1 MKAQLLLCL
10 LALALHSSAQ
20 QAGFSHFNAHSGIH
34 TNEDG
39 KRLIFAI
46 GEPINTYVDSEFRQ
60 APPGGILQQGMMH
73 SETTTL
79 EEGLAEIQVRV
90 FLDSNSD
97 GIKDPDEAYISEGSV
112 QVDGQEMYAIIS
124 EEGLRYIASPGVY
137 SFIYFNENALFN
149 NTNTTSVEV
158 EIEDGDRY
166 KKVDFGIAPEDVI
179 ERAIIYIS
187 GGRLRCFRTVD
198 YSMCIRDTGTQKL
211 IKTVYVEL
219 DSRLMPYTF
228 NQEPD
233 VRVTDNI
240 VGWDIC
246 LEPGRNNTFQYSVQA
261 PEVMVPEDIGVS
273 YFSSAWVDLQNNGRV
288 EDRVGFE
295 SVQELVCAYDPNDK
309 LVTPDRPDSL
319 ALLDEPLIY
328 TIRFQ
333 NTGNDIADDVVVADT
348 MDTNLDMSTFY
359 VLDNSHPDQLQVLI
373 DPDNEHIVNFQFK
386 NIFLPDS
393 ISNEPGSHGFITYSI
408 SPVEGLPADTEIT
421 NTAHIFFDFNPAIV
435 TNTTSSTLVDSF
447 PPPLED
453 VRTTVS
459 RVICQGES
467 HEGYTEAGE
476 YEDIFPLAVG
486 VDSIR
491 LLKLFTLE
499 ATNNIIDKVIC
510 DGDSYDGYTEAG
522 IYRDTIPVGPCS
534 NIQQLNLEVIDRHET
549 YEQISLCAGDSY
561 MGYSGAGVIVENLRS
576 VNNCDS
582 IHVIELITSGET
594 VMISQQ
600 ICEGDSFEGY
610 RESGIYEDVFVT
622 AAGCDSIR
630 TLDLQVADELLIEI
644 NQTICAGEQ
653 YEGYME
659 SGNYEDRFLTSAGCD
674 SVRMLDLIVLPEAT
688 QSEEVEICEGDS
700 FEGYSI
706 TGRYSIV
713 GLTSSAGCDSTRVI
727 DLTVL
732 ESLQEVVELELCEGE
747 SYEGYDTSGEYSDI
761 FSSINDCD
769 STRTLILTVLPH
781 LSSELDVEI
790 CQGEN
795 YEGLTESG
803 TYEDIFQANNGCDS
817 IRNLNLTV
825 LSTATTMIDI
835 NICEGD
841 SFEGYSTSGTFE
853 DVFVGINGCDS
864 IRTLSLSVAQSIEEN
879 TSVEICDGET
889 YEGYTTT
896 GTYSDSFTTASGC
909 DSTRI
914 LELTVLPNLSTGLD
928 VQICEG
934 ESYEGY
940 STSGVFED
948 SFTSSNGCDSIRTLS
963 LSVAQSIEVNTA
975 VEICSGDSYEGYTV
989 TGTYRDMFSNSE
1001 GCDSIR
1007 VLDLQV
1013 VESLESFEEVLFCI
1027 GETYEGFDR
1036 PGSYSITHT
1045 STGGCDS
1052 IRHIE
1057 LIAIDRSDPIC
1068 AFNFD
1073 DQPKDFQDTE
1083 FLSVFP
1089 NPSMDLINIV
1099 VDKASRLPSEIEI
1112 LSIERKLLHTQVI
1125 TTQTTAVDLSAY
1137 AAGVYILVLKNG
1149 NNIYV
1154 QRIIKS

>member
-1 MKAQLLLCL
+1 MKAQLLFCL

-20 QAGFSHFNAHSGIH
+20 QAGFSHFNAHSGVH

-39 KRLIFAI
+39 KRLIFAV
-46 GEPINTYVDSEFRQ
+46 GEPINTYVDAENRQ

-124 EEGLRYIASPGVY
+124 EEGLRYVATPGIY
-137 SFIYFNENALFN
+137 AFIYFNENALFN
-149 NTNTTSVEV
+149 NTNTTSVEI

-198 YSMCIRDTGTQKL
+198 YSMCIRNTGTRKL

-408 SPVEGLPADTEIT
+408 SPVEGLPADTEIN

-522 IYRDTIPVGPCS
+522 IYRDTIPVGPCN
-534 NIQQLNLEVIDRHET
+534 NIQQLNLEVIDRYET

-610 RESGIYEDVFVT
+610 TESGIYEDVFVT
-622 AAGCDSIR
+622 TAGCDSIR
-630 TLDLQVADELLIEI
+630 TLDLRVADELLIEI
-644 NQTICAGEQ
+644 QQTICAGEQ
-653 YEGYME
+653 LEGYSE
-659 SGNYEDRFLTSAGCD
+659 SGIYEDRFVSSNGCD
-674 SVRMLDLIVLPEAT
+674 SVRTLDLTVLPEAI
-688 QSEEVEICEGDS
+688 EIRDIEICFGDS
-700 FEGYSI
+700 FEGYSV
-706 TGRYSIV
+706 TGRHELS
-713 GLTSSAGCDSTRVI
+713 LTSSAGCDSTSIV
-727 DLTVL
+727 DLTVMEKL
-732 ESLQEVVELELCEGE
+732 EELVQIELCEGE
-747 SYEGYDTSGEYSDI
+747 SYDGYDSSGVYTDI
-761 FSSINDCD
+761 LSSVDDCD
-769 STRTLILTVLPH
+769 STRTLMLSILPTH
-781 LSSELDVEI
+781 STELDVEI
-790 CQGEN
+790 CEGDT
-795 YEGLTESG
+795 YEGYAESG
-803 TYEDIFQANNGCDS
+803 KYEDIFQASNGCDS
-817 IRNLNLTV
+817 IRNLNLV
-825 LSTATTMIDI
+825 
-835 NICEGD
+835 
-841 SFEGYSTSGTFE
+841 
-853 DVFVGINGCDS
+853 
-864 IRTLSLSVAQSIEEN
+864 VAQSIEQN
-879 TSVEICDGET
+879 TAVEICEGET

-896 GTYSDSFTTASGC
+896 GTYSDNFTTASGC

-914 LELTVLPNLSTGLD
+914 LELTIAPNLSTDLD
-928 VQICEG
+928 IEICEG
-934 ESYEGY
+934 ETYEGY
-940 STSGVFED
+940 NTSGVYED
-948 SFTSSNGCDSIRTLS
+948 SFVSISGCDSIRTLS
-963 LSVAQSIEVNTA
+963 LTVAASIEENTT
-975 VEICSGDSYEGYTV
+975 VEICSGDSYEGYST
-989 TGTYRDMFSNSE
+989 TGTYRDSFSTTD
-1001 GCDSIR
+1001 GCDSVR
-1007 VLDLQV
+1007 VLNLQV
-1013 VESLESFEEVLFCI
+1013 VQSLESFEEVLFCI
-1027 GETYEGFDR
+1027 GESYEGFDR
-1036 PGSYSITHT
+1036 PGSYTITH
-1045 STGGCDS
+1045 SSEGGCDS

-1073 DQPKDFQDTE
+1073 DEPKKFQDSE

-1089 NPSMDLINIV
+1089 NPTTDLINIM
-1099 VDKASRLPSEIEI
+1099 VDKASRLPSQIE
-1112 LSIERKLLHTQVI
+1112 LLTIERKLVHTQAIVS
-1125 TTQTTAVDLSAY
+1125 QTTSVDISDY
-1137 AAGVYILVLKNG
+1137 APGVYILVLKNG
-1149 NNIYV
+1149 NNLYV